1 MKCVLYLFTAGHRDS
16 DSTLADAMPPF
27 LCVCLRLL
35 RQGDSESD
43 AKSELGLLLTLVG
56 AAAAVLLMV
65 FIGVVTR
72 RELQRLQ
79 ALQAQHSPLPTSP
92 HSFLDDALDESVG
105 LHISSISM
113 DSDSVSVGVDEAAM
127 GMGATA
133 QEARLRVLRCVC
145 IPLSRFA
152 CTAVAN
158 NHIVVLVVH

>member
-1 MKCVLYLFTAGHRDS
+1 VLYLFTAGHRDS

-79 ALQAQHSPLPTSP
+79 ALQAQHLPLSTSP

-105 LHISSISM
+105 LHNSSISV
-113 DSDSVSVGVDEAAM
+113 DSDSVSVGVDEDAM
-127 GMGATA
+127 GAGGTA
-133 QEARLRVLRCVC
+133 QEARLRVLRCAHTTVTMC
-145 IPLSRFA
+145 SR
-152 CTAVAN
+152 TAS
-158 NHIVVLVVH
+158 

>member
-1 MKCVLYLFTAGHRDS
+1 MKCVLYLFTAGHRDF
-16 DSTLADAMPPF
+16 DSALADAMPPF
-27 LCVCLRLL
+27 LCLCLCLRLL

-105 LHISSISM
+105 LHISSISV
-113 DSDSVSVGVDEAAM
+113 DSDNVSVGVDEDAM
-127 GMGATA
+127 GAGATA
-133 QEARLRVLRCVC
+133 QEARLRVLRCVY
-145 IPLSRFA
+145 IPL
-152 CTAVAN
+152 
-158 NHIVVLVVH
+158 

>member
-1 MKCVLYLFTAGHRDS
+1 
-16 DSTLADAMPPF
+16 MPPF

-56 AAAAVLLMV
+56 AAAAVLLMM

-79 ALQAQHSPLPTSP
+79 ALQAQHLPLPTSP

-105 LHISSISM
+105 LHISSISV
-113 DSDSVSVGVDEAAM
+113 DSDNVSVGVDEDAM
-127 GMGATA
+127 GAGATA
-133 QEARLRVLRCVC
+133 QEARLRVLRCAC